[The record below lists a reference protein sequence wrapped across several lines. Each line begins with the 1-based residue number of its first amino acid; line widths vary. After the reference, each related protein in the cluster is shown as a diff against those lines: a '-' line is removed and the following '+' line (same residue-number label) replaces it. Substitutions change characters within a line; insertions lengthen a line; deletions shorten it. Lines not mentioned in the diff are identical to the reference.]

1 MDWQIKPLAHKS
13 AVSGETL
20 NIGEKVVCFIFV
32 DENAEIQRIDIREQ
46 ETEQFPRPESIL
58 GRWTRVVK
66 SRGEEE
72 REAREQQMATA
83 EDIFFSL
90 FNVADGDE
98 ETVSERETL
107 KQVLALMLERKRIL
121 RSQGKVKDGY
131 QHYLHVKTKRELSV
145 SMHELTVDQLISLQ
159 EKLEA
164 LVL

>member
-20 NIGEKVVCFIFV
+20 NIGETVVCFIFV
-32 DENAEIQRIDIREQ
+32 NENAEIQRVDIHEK
-46 ETEQFPRPESIL
+46 ETDQFPRPETIL

-72 REAREQQMATA
+72 REARVQQMATA

-90 FNVADGDE
+90 FNVTDGDE
-98 ETVSERETL
+98 ATVAEREAL
-107 KQVLALMLERKRIL
+107 KQVLALMLERKRVL
-121 RSQGKVKDGY
+121 RSQGKVKDGI
-131 QHYLHVKTKRELSV
+131 QNYLHVKTKRELSV
-145 SMHELTVDQLISLQ
+145 SMHELSVDELISLQ